1 MITHTYKSVLIFIK
15 MASAEHNLSNL
26 KGILRDLLECPI
38 CFGTIKSVFQC
49 QNGHIT
55 GCKDC
60 ISKLDKCSICGYTL
74 NKIRNLQIE
83 KAVDILGG

>member
-1 MITHTYKSVLIFIK
+1 
-15 MASAEHNLSNL
+15 MASAEHSENLNNL
-26 KGILRDLLECPI
+26 KGLLRDLLECTV

>member
-1 MITHTYKSVLIFIK
+1 
-15 MASAEHNLSNL
+15 MASAEHSEDLSDL
-26 KGILRDLLECPI
+26 KEFLKDLLECPV

-49 QNGHIT
+49 QNGHIM

-60 ISKLDKCSICGYTL
+60 ISKLDKCPICRYAL

-83 KAVDILGG
+83 KVVEILGG

>member
-1 MITHTYKSVLIFIK
+1 
-15 MASAEHNLSNL
+15 MALAEHSEKLNNL
-26 KGILRDLLECPI
+26 KGLLRDLLECPV

-60 ISKLDKCSICGYTL
+60 ISKLDKCPICR
-74 NKIRNLQIE
+74 NANIKIRNLQLE
-83 KAVDILGG
+83 KVVERLRG